1 MKNTSKDLN
10 FDDNRDVYSWL
21 NNMKKRIQDHD
32 EDLNIITDYLDRLSH
47 IKPLLNKQILLDQL
61 HD

>member
-1 MKNTSKDLN
+1 MKNTSKNLN
-10 FDDNRDVYSWL
+10 MDDNSDVYSWL
-21 NNMKKRIQDHD
+21 NNMKTRIHNPE
-32 EDLNIITDYLDRLSH
+32 EDLNIITNYVDHLSH